1 MNEATIS
8 GGNLTGT
15 IKLVPGLG
23 AAFHPLKH
31 TDFPDQNLYR
41 DGGLNFEHI
50 LNGTTADEKINW
62 FTPRLDT
69 HHIVSNSASSA
80 AVIHKA
86 SESTWGMESQMTYTM
101 SGGDAIDMEFRMKLH
116 ENRFP
121 LGYVGFMWASYMNR
135 TKGRNIRFYGELN
148 GQPGWVNFGEDTE
161 DDFETGTIAAVGV
174 PKLPYEPESAI
185 LNITENEQKRFIYPF
200 YYGLVD
206 GDGDLTTTVDT
217 MAYIMMFDQ
226 CESIRFAMWNFI
238 EDDNENPD
246 PYSPAWD
253 WQYVIKNPIIGQW
266 YSYRARMEYTR
277 FINEEDILRRYRDWS
292 KLSNNRD
299 SC

>member
-1 MNEATIS
+1 MNEVTIS

-23 AAFHPLKH
+23 AAFKPLEH
-31 TDFPDQNLYR
+31 ADFPGQDLYR

-50 LNGTTADEKINW
+50 MNGAAADEKINW
-62 FTPRLDT
+62 FTPRRDT
-69 HHIVSNSASSA
+69 HYIVSNSVSSA
-80 AVIHKA
+80 TVIHEA
-86 SESTWGMESQMTYTM
+86 SESTWGIESQMTYTM
-101 SGGDAIDMEFRMKLH
+101 SDGDAIDMEFRVKLH

-121 LGYVGFMWASYMNR
+121 LGYVAIMWASYMNR
-135 TKGRNIRFYGELN
+135 TRGRNIRFYGELN
-148 GQPGWVNFGEDTE
+148 GRPGWVSFGEDTE
-161 DDFETGTIAAVGV
+161 DDFETGTIAAADV
-174 PKLPYEPESAI
+174 PRLPYEPESAT
-185 LNITENEQKRFIYPF
+185 LNVIEDEQKQFIYPF

-206 GDGDLTTTVDT
+206 GDGDLTTTDDT

-238 EDDNENPD
+238 EDDNDNPD
-246 PYSPAWD
+246 PHSPAWD

-277 FINEEDILRRYRDWS
+277 FINAEDILRRYRDWS
-292 KLSNNRD
+292 Q
-299 SC
+299 